1 MYRFFYGKV
10 LWFMGGMKFF
20 KEDVDELN
28 MVNCGGYDF
37 VFFFINFVVLL

>member
-1 MYRFFYGKV
+1 
-10 LWFMGGMKFF
+10 MGGMKLF

-37 VFFFINFVVLL
+37 VFFFINCYFVVKVFNNI